1 MLKAGTFLQNRYEI
15 INRIGSGGM
24 ANVYKARD
32 HKLNRFV
39 AVKVL
44 KQEFRNDKAF
54 LSKFRVEA
62 QAAAG
67 LAHSNIVNV
76 YDVGE
81 DRGTSFIVMELVEGI
96 TLKTYIGKKGKL
108 SVREAT
114 SIALQ
119 VAAGLEAAHNN
130 GIVHRDVKPQ
140 NIIISMDGKAKIADF
155 GIARAANSDTISSSA
170 MGSVHYCA
178 PEQSRGGYSDAKS
191 DIYSMGITMFEMLTG
206 RVPFDGD
213 STVEV
218 ALKHLQ
224 EEIPSPRKFTPEIPF
239 ATEQII
245 LKCTQKSPDR
255 RYNKMSELIR
265 DLRES
270 LVNPNGN
277 FVVIPILDR
286 KAHTVELSRDEMN
299 QIKKNSMPSYNNR
312 MDVGAADK
320 ITESVT
326 ATGDQRMYP
335 YGGNYY
341 QNSGYQ
347 DLRHNQSGKSRERG
361 SEYNPD
367 SYDTPY
373 RDRMNYPGEDGEDRN
388 GVVDGYPDDT
398 RQRRNREEDWE
409 EESGSH
415 VEKVITVIS
424 VIAAVIIGLVILF
437 FVGRA
442 LGLFGQTGASGFIT
456 GSGSTEKTGNGE
468 AVSSTVPDILGK
480 TEEEAKQLLK
490 EQSLGASYMGEGTSS
505 QYAKGQVMTQSV
517 EAGTKVQPNTTI
529 EYTISLGAEQTLKLP
544 DLTNATEEEAT
555 KALQS
560 MGLTWKVDTTRYS
573 DTVEEGR
580 VINTNPGAGS
590 SLKSE
595 EQVTIYI
602 SQGQKVGQ
610 VAVPPLIGHY
620 ATEAVTLLDTLG
632 LYAYQTEVYSDTV
645 EKGIVIDQDI
655 VAGNNVETG
664 STITL
669 TVSLGKADTGEI
681 EILNTEGTWM
691 CNAQLNAPEGYNGSS
706 MLVRIELV
714 QGESVTTV
722 FEGETTFPYILN
734 VTGQAGVTTGTVNVY
749 TLDSS
754 TREVVQETTYGPVNF
769 QLVG

>member
-15 INRIGSGGM
+15 ISRIGSGGM

-191 DIYSMGITMFEMLTG
+191 DIYSMGITLFEMLTG

-255 RYNKMSELIR
+255 RYNKMGELIR

-277 FVVIPILDR
+277 FVVIPAVDR
-286 KAHTVELSRDEMN
+286 KAHTVELSREEMN
-299 QIKKNSMPSYNNR
+299 QIKKSMPSYNNR
-312 MDVGAADK
+312 MNVGAADK

-326 ATGDQRMYP
+326 ASGDQRMYP

-347 DLRHNQSGKSRERG
+347 DLRHNQNGRQSERG
-361 SEYNPD
+361 SDYNPD

-373 RDRMNYPGEDGEDRN
+373 RDRMNYPGEDGEERGGALDA
-388 GVVDGYPDDT
+388 YPEDA
-398 RQRRNREEDWE
+398 RSRRNRDDDWE
-409 EESGSH
+409 EEGGSG
-415 VEKVITVIS
+415 VEKAITVIS
-424 VIAAVIIGLVILF
+424 VIVAVVIGLVILF

-442 LGLFGQTGASGFIT
+442 LGLFGQTGPGGISTSPA
-456 GSGSTEKTGNGE
+456 TEKTGSGE
-468 AVSSTVPDILGK
+468 VNTVKVPSILGK
-480 TEEEAKQLLK
+480 TEEEAKKLLK
-490 EQSLGASYMGEGTSS
+490 EQNLGASYVGEGTSA
-505 QYAKGQVMTQSV
+505 QYARGQVMSQSI
-517 EAGTKVQPNTTI
+517 EAGTGVQPNTTI
-529 EYTISLGAEQTLKLP
+529 EYTISLGAEQTLTIP
-544 DLTNATEEEAT
+544 ELTNATEEEAT
-555 KALQS
+555 KALAS

-573 DTVEEGR
+573 DTIDEGR

-590 SLKSE
+590 TVKSQD
-595 EQVTIYI
+595 QVTIYI
-602 SQGQKVGQ
+602 SQGRKVGQ
-610 VAVPPLIGHY
+610 VSVPKLIGHY
-620 ATEAVTLLDTLG
+620 ATEAVSLLDTLG

-645 EKGIVIDQDI
+645 DKGIVIDQDTPEGAS
-655 VAGNNVETG
+655 VATG

-669 TVSLGKADTGEI
+669 TVSLGKADSVQI
-681 EILNTEGTWM
+681 EVQNQEGTWM
-691 CNAQLNAPEGYNGSS
+691 CNAQLNAPEGYSGAP
-706 MLVRIELV
+706 MLVRIDLA
-714 QGESVTTV
+714 QGGTVTTV
-722 FEGETTFPYILN
+722 FEGETTFPFILN
-734 VTGQAGVTTGTVNVY
+734 VTGQAGVTTGTVHVY
-749 TLDSS
+749 TLDPA
-754 TREVVQETTYGPVNF
+754 TRETIQETTYGPVNF
-769 QLVG
+769 VMVG